1 MIFIQCND
9 DALGGQYDPSKIK
22 QLHIQ
27 YTAENDQKIY
37 VKINCIFMV
46 VFFLP
51 ETKCYILAVLGKVTF
66 IMSALQYFD
75 KK

>member
-9 DALGGQYDPSKIK
+9 DALRGQYDPSKNK

-37 VKINCIFMV
+37 VKINCIFM
-46 VFFLP
+46 FFF
-51 ETKCYILAVLGKVTF
+51 YWN
-66 IMSALQYFD
+66 
-75 KK
+75 